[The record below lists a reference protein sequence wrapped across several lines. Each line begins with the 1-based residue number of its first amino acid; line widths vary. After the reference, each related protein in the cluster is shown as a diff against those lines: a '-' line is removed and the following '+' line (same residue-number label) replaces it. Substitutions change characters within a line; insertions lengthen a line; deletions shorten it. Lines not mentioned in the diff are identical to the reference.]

1 MPANNVVVEV
11 VSKASVYQC
20 SHSRPQFHQD
30 YKLNSHQ
37 GNALALVGDAHL
49 VNCNQCGAYFPKSG
63 SLAVRAL
70 KRHTNLYKLYT
81 SDILRAT
88 YSQCQARSSCKPEQ
102 QLKISSSYQEVRNL
116 IIDWL
121 AEVAETL
128 HLDIQKSAYHAV
140 VLLDKFLSN
149 NFKHHAKEMDQST
162 IMLQALCCLF
172 VAAKNYEKDP
182 NVPSSR
188 KFLR

>member
-1 MPANNVVVEV
+1 MLK
-11 VSKASVYQC
+11 VS
-20 SHSRPQFHQD
+20 
-30 YKLNSHQ
+30 
-37 GNALALVGDAHL
+37 
-49 VNCNQCGAYFPKSG
+49 NQ
-63 SLAVRAL
+63 
-70 KRHTNLYKLYT
+70 
-81 SDILRAT
+81 
-88 YSQCQARSSCKPEQ
+88 
-102 QLKISSSYQEVRNL
+102 YQEVRCL

-128 HLDIQKSAYHAV
+128 HLNVQKSAYHGV

-149 NFKHHAKEMDQST
+149 KIRNGQEMEQSL

-172 VAAKNYEKDP
+172 ISAKNYEKDP